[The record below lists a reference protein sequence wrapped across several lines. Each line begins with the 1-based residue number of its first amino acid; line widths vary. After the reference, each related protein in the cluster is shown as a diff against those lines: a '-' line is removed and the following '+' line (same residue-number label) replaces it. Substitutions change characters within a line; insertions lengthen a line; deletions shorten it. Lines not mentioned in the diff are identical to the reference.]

1 MGSKESNKEK
11 MLQYLQLNWPD
22 SLLADGYDSAI
33 VGVAGG
39 HDSGRVVYSIPKM
52 IETCMEWAGSYEEAV
67 EWLEFNTLGAYV
79 GENTPIY
86 TYLVGHDDLE

>member
-11 MLQYLQLNWPD
+11 MLRYLQLNWPD

-33 VGVAGG
+33 IGVAGG

-52 IETCMEWAGSYEEAV
+52 IEISMEGGMTYDESV

-79 GENTPIY
+79 GEYTPIY